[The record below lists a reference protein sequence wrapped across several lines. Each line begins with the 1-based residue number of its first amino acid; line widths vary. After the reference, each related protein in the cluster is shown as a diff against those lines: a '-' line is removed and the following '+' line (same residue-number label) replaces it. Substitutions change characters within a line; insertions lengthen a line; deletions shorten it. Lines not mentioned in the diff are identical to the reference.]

1 MSLRSIA
8 NDTISWQIASVRDDN
23 DLTAEIQQCLTL
35 WGYKPGPIDGL
46 WGNATN
52 SAFVAFMKDGKF
64 KWDELSSAGAR
75 RLLQA
80 PPPAPAPTPKP
91 TPVPT
96 PAPKPA
102 PTPAPVP
109 TPVPAP
115 APRPTPAPVPVPT
128 PVPTP
133 APKPAPAPTPIPTPA
148 PVPVPAPAPKPVP
161 TPTPAPTPA
170 PVPKPTPTPAPG
182 PQPRPLPIASATQ
195 TLPTTLRDLQA
206 SGLIWPADRV
216 SADLNLAKEIQYCLD
231 AIGYN
236 LGQIDGLWGNRTQAA
251 YEAFC
256 RTYQLKPTEVSP
268 QTAWFFL
275 EPTVPGITI
284 LRPPKA
290 LTDSDY
296 RAVAQ
301 SIGCAVAAVRAV
313 AEVEA
318 AGSGF
323 FSDGRPKILFEAQWF
338 SAFTDSRYD
347 DSNPSI
353 SSPVWDRSLYIGG
366 VGEWDRLY
374 QAVML
379 NRDAALKSASWGL
392 GQIMGFNHPAAGY
405 KDAESFVRDMHL
417 SEGRQ
422 LQAMFNFIKSNQL
435 DRFLVN
441 RDWAGFA
448 VRYNGESYRTNA
460 YDEKL
465 ADAYDYWVNRA

>member
-1 MSLRSIA
+1 MNLKTLA
-8 NDTISWQIASVRDDN
+8 NDTISWQIPSVSADN
-23 DLTAEIQQCLTL
+23 DLTAEIQQRLMT

-46 WGNATN
+46 WGNSTN
-52 SAFVAFMKDGKF
+52 SAFVAFMKDGKL
-64 KWDELSSAGAR
+64 KADELTPAGAR

-80 PPPAPAPTPKP
+80 PPAPPKPAPTP
-91 TPVPT
+91 VPA

-102 PTPAPVP
+102 PTPVPAPVP
-109 TPVPAP
+109 KPAP
-115 APRPTPAPVPVPT
+115 APAPVPVPAPKPT
-128 PVPTP
+128 PTPAPAPVPTPAPAPKPAPAPVPTPAP
-133 APKPAPAPTPIPTPA
+133 APKPAPAPTPRSL
-148 PVPVPAPAPKPVP
+148 PVAPA
-161 TPTPAPTPA
+161 TQA
-170 PVPKPTPTPAPG
+170 
-182 PQPRPLPIASATQ
+182 LPS
-195 TLPTTLRDLQA
+195 TLRALQS

-216 SADLNLAKEIQYCLD
+216 SASSDLAKEIQYCLD
-231 AIGYN
+231 AIGYP

-251 YEAFC
+251 YESFC
-256 RTYQLKPTEVSP
+256 RAYQLKPTEVSL
-268 QTAWFFL
+268 QTAQLLL
-275 EPTVPGITI
+275 EPSVPGITVI
-284 LRPPKA
+284 RPPKS
-290 LTDSDY
+290 LTDGDY

-313 AEVEA
+313 VEVEA

-374 QAVML
+374 QALTL
-379 NRDAALKSASWGL
+379 NRDAALKAASWGL
-392 GQIMGFNHPAAGY
+392 GQVMGFNHPAAGY
-405 KDAESFVRDMHL
+405 KDAESFVRDMYL

-422 LQAMFNFIKSNQL
+422 LQAMFNFIKSNKL
-435 DRFLVN
+435 DRFLIN

-448 VRYNGESYRTNA
+448 LRYNGEGYRENA

-465 ADAYDYWVNRA
+465 ADAHDYWAKMA